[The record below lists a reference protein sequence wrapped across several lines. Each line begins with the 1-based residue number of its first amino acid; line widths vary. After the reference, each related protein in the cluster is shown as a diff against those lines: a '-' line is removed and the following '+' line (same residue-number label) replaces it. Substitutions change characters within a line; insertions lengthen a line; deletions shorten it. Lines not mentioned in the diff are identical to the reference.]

1 MPKAIF
7 YLLKGDYKLSGLRSH
22 RRGQAGRDEV
32 KRTTR
37 GEAPRAFRDE
47 GLGLLGLFGLL
58 GLLGLLGL
66 GFRV

>member
-1 MPKAIF
+1 MICPKPYSI
-7 YLLKGDYKLSGLRSH
+7 YLRGTRKLSGLRSH

-37 GEAPRAFRDE
+37 GEAPRALRDK
-47 GLGLLGLFGLL
+47 GLGFGVYGLIIGV
-58 GLLGLLGL
+58 L